1 LFREIMLKHCDSEF
15 IFAPAFSDRTFSN
28 RRYLSFIASAFSS
41 GRHRFRA
48 RLRPEFSRKKHR
60 MKRIELDIV
69 ALSHS
74 VTQSHNY
81 AVVLGERRGQRRL
94 PIVIGSFEAQAIA
107 VAMERMV
114 PNRPLTHDLFK
125 NTLDTFNIQLREVV
139 INNLLDGIFYARL
152 VCVKNGEVYEIDSRT
167 SDAIAMAVRF
177 DCPIYTYEFIL
188 EAAGVVLEEQEEESG
203 AASPATGSEAK
214 RMPSPKIESEALETL
229 SVDALQRKLTEVLE
243 SEDYEM
249 AARIRDELK
258 RREQKG

>member
-1 LFREIMLKHCDSEF
+1 
-15 IFAPAFSDRTFSN
+15 
-28 RRYLSFIASAFSS
+28 
-41 GRHRFRA
+41 
-48 RLRPEFSRKKHR
+48 

-125 NTLDTFNIQLREVV
+125 NTLDTFNIELREVV

-152 VCVKNGEVYEIDSRT
+152 VCVKNGEVFEIDSRT

-177 DCPIYTYEFIL
+177 DCPIYTYDFIL
-188 EAAGVVLEEQEEESG
+188 EAAGVVLEEQEEEERAGRPQTTAGQPVIDSN
-203 AASPATGSEAK
+203 
-214 RMPSPKIESEALETL
+214 ALETY
-229 SVDALQRKLTEVLE
+229 SAESLQRRLQEVLE
-243 SEDYEM
+243 AEDYET
-249 AARIRDELK
+249 AAKIRDELK
-258 RREQKG
+258 RREQKQ

>member
-1 LFREIMLKHCDSEF
+1 
-15 IFAPAFSDRTFSN
+15 
-28 RRYLSFIASAFSS
+28 
-41 GRHRFRA
+41 
-48 RLRPEFSRKKHR
+48 

-74 VTQSHNY
+74 MTQSHNY

-125 NTLDTFNIQLREVV
+125 STLDTFGIQLKEVV

-152 VCVKNGEVYEIDSRT
+152 VCMKNGELFEIDSRT

-177 DCPIYTYEFIL
+177 ECPIFTYDFIL
-188 EAAGVVLEEQEEESG
+188 EAAGVVLEETEEG
-203 AASPATGSEAK
+203 GATGVVGTSK
-214 RMPSPKIESEALETL
+214 MPANLDSDALETYSMEALKRRL
-229 SVDALQRKLTEVLE
+229 SEVLE
-243 SEDYEM
+243 AEDYES
-249 AARIRDELK
+249 AAKIRDELK
-258 RREQKG
+258 RREVKD

>member
-1 LFREIMLKHCDSEF
+1 
-15 IFAPAFSDRTFSN
+15 
-28 RRYLSFIASAFSS
+28 
-41 GRHRFRA
+41 
-48 RLRPEFSRKKHR
+48 

-125 NTLDTFNIQLREVV
+125 NTLETFNIELREVV

-152 VCVKNGEVYEIDSRT
+152 VCMKNGETFEIDSRT

-177 DCPIYTYEFIL
+177 DCPIFTYDFIL
-188 EAAGVVLEEQEEESG
+188 EAAGVILEDQEEEGRRSG
-203 AASPATGSEAK
+203 SS
-214 RMPSPKIESEALETL
+214 SPKSTATVVDLSALGTY
-229 SVDALQRKLTEVLE
+229 SMDALQRRLQEVLE
-243 SEDYEM
+243 AEDYET
-249 AARIRDELK
+249 AAKIRDELK
-258 RREQKG
+258 NRESKS

>member
-1 LFREIMLKHCDSEF
+1 
-15 IFAPAFSDRTFSN
+15 
-28 RRYLSFIASAFSS
+28 
-41 GRHRFRA
+41 
-48 RLRPEFSRKKHR
+48 

-125 NTLDTFNIQLREVV
+125 NALETFNIELREVV

-152 VCVKNGEVYEIDSRT
+152 VCVKSGEVFEIDSRT

-177 DCPIYTYEFIL
+177 DCPIYTYDFIL
-188 EAAGVVLEEQEEESG
+188 EAAGVVLDDADDDEGRRGSG
-203 AASPATGSEAK
+203 KSAAPVIDTG
-214 RMPSPKIESEALETL
+214 ALETY
-229 SVDALQRKLTEVLE
+229 STDALQRRLQEVLE
-243 SEDYEM
+243 AEDYET
-249 AARIRDELK
+249 AAKIRDELK
-258 RREQKG
+258 NREGKS

>member
-1 LFREIMLKHCDSEF
+1 
-15 IFAPAFSDRTFSN
+15 
-28 RRYLSFIASAFSS
+28 
-41 GRHRFRA
+41 
-48 RLRPEFSRKKHR
+48 

-74 VTQSHNY
+74 MTQSHNY

-125 NTLDTFNIQLREVV
+125 STLDTFGVQLKEVV

-152 VCVKNGEVYEIDSRT
+152 VCMKNGELYEIDSRT

-177 DCPIYTYEFIL
+177 ECPIFTYDFIL
-188 EAAGVVLEEQEEESG
+188 EAAGVVLEEQDEAGSG
-203 AASPATGSEAK
+203 VVGTA
-214 RMPSPKIESEALETL
+214 RMPAHLDSDALETYPIE
-229 SVDALQRKLTEVLE
+229 ALKRRLQEVLE
-243 SEDYEM
+243 GEDYET
-249 AARIRDELK
+249 AAKIRDELK
-258 RREQKG
+258 RREAKD

>member
-1 LFREIMLKHCDSEF
+1 
-15 IFAPAFSDRTFSN
+15 
-28 RRYLSFIASAFSS
+28 
-41 GRHRFRA
+41 
-48 RLRPEFSRKKHR
+48 

-125 NTLDTFNIQLREVV
+125 NTLETFNIELREVV

-152 VCVKNGEVYEIDSRT
+152 VCVKNGEVFEIDSRT

-177 DCPIYTYEFIL
+177 DCPIYTYDFIL
-188 EAAGVVLEEQEEESG
+188 EAAGVVLEDQEDEEAAAG
-203 AASPATGSEAK
+203 ATQAANQPVIDTA
-214 RMPSPKIESEALETL
+214 ALETYP
-229 SVDALQRKLTEVLE
+229 VEALQRRLQEVLD
-243 SEDYEM
+243 SEDYET
-249 AARIRDELK
+249 AAKIRDEIK
-258 RREQKG
+258 RREQKS

>member
-1 LFREIMLKHCDSEF
+1 M
-15 IFAPAFSDRTFSN
+15 FAIYEKQLAAFSTFAAPIGHLLKS
-28 RRYLSFIASAFSS
+28 IA
-41 GRHRFRA
+41 
-48 RLRPEFSRKKHR
+48 

-74 VTQSHNY
+74 MTQSHNY

-125 NTLDTFNIQLREVV
+125 STLDTFGVQLKEVV

-152 VCVKNGEVYEIDSRT
+152 VCMKNGELYEIDSRT

-177 DCPIYTYEFIL
+177 ECPIFTYDFIL
-188 EAAGVVLEEQEEESG
+188 EAAGVVLEEQD
-203 AASPATGSEAK
+203 EAGGGGVVGTA
-214 RMPSPKIESEALETL
+214 RMPANLDSDALETYPIE
-229 SVDALQRKLTEVLE
+229 ALKRRLQEVLE
-243 SEDYEM
+243 GEDYET
-249 AARIRDELK
+249 AAKIRDELK
-258 RREQKG
+258 RREAKD

>member
-1 LFREIMLKHCDSEF
+1 MPVSALQELPLLFFVLAALK
-15 IFAPAFSDRTFSN
+15 RTVILPVVFEN
-28 RRYLSFIASAFSS
+28 NFRLFYFCNPDTDTNKISA
-41 GRHRFRA
+41 
-48 RLRPEFSRKKHR
+48 

-74 VTQSHNY
+74 MTQSHNY

-125 NTLDTFNIQLREVV
+125 STLDTFGIQLKEVV

-152 VCVKNGEVYEIDSRT
+152 VCMKNGELFEIDSRT

-177 DCPIYTYEFIL
+177 ECPIFTYDFIL
-188 EAAGVVLEEQEEESG
+188 EAAGVVLEENDENAG
-203 AASPATGSEAK
+203 TGVVGNAKMPANLDSD
-214 RMPSPKIESEALETL
+214 ALETYSMEALKRRL
-229 SVDALQRKLTEVLE
+229 SEVLE
-243 SEDYEM
+243 AEDYES
-249 AARIRDELK
+249 AAKIRDEMK
-258 RREQKG
+258 RREAKD